1 MEVYIKMFDGYI
13 ASIRTLGDLKRHRDL
28 NKGME
33 IIAFRNSNVGNIKKD
48 EVRGFVDRYKRG
60 QLNFEDCFSFDS
72 MQEMKDDIDYVNCD
86 AKKEL
91 SKEEGKDYNLYDTGD
106 GGLLVMGKDGRLE
119 GFEDIVYYKG
129 KYPTKKKLK
138 DLFEEVVQS
147 GAKNF
152 SIVYDCPIRSW
163 DSYQEKFS
171 GCGSGLTG
179 ERIEINLI
187 KNVTF

>member
-1 MEVYIKMFDGYI
+1 MEVLIKMFEGYI
-13 ASIRTLGDLKRHRDL
+13 ATIRNMKDLKNHRDL

-33 IIAFRNSNVGNIKKD
+33 IVEFRSTDKKD
-48 EVRGFVDRYKRG
+48 EVIGFVDRYKRG

-72 MQEMKDDIDYVNCD
+72 MQDMKDDIDYVNCD
-86 AKKEL
+86 AKKEF
-91 SKEEGKDYNLYDTGD
+91 SKEEGKDYNLYDTSD

-129 KYPTKKKLK
+129 KYPSKKELK
-138 DLFEEVVQS
+138 ALYEEVISS

-179 ERIEINLI
+179 EHIEINLI